1 MLPSIKYSTLVT
13 PGAEDLVH
21 HMLIYLCPME
31 SDGVDTHGVN
41 GECETKGTAIFDETE
56 KCRGGVLIAAWA
68 IGGEVWSVI
77 TGQSGVSGAVGSI
90 LNGF

>member
-1 MLPSIKYSTLVT
+1 
-13 PGAEDLVH
+13 
-21 HMLIYLCPME
+21 ME

-77 TGQSGVSGAVGSI
+77 TGQCAGEGGGVAVGSEWF
-90 LNGF
+90 LRSQC